1 MSSGDA
7 VAGDIE
13 TDPAWLG
20 RLRSL
25 NEVIASTGEGLRGN
39 LFYKHNQPDFVT
51 SPPHERHRVK
61 RERLREAVRGRK
73 RMLEI
78 GVNGGHSAY
87 LALTANPTLELHGV
101 DICDADYVKLAVKWL
116 QEEFPD
122 RVFFYPGNSLKVVPR
137 LAKSNLR
144 CDVFHVDGAKFN
156 YYRDILNCQ
165 PLIAGT
171 EAIVAVDDSN
181 RHDVRETWNRCL
193 RQGVVSAAPAFP
205 SMPLTERKR
214 NEIGLLHPSDPSKR
228 QFRLLLGRALYERAR
243 VRWAV
248 RSARSRLG
256 TSTHVVS
263 GESGGHRTSLKPRRP
278 GRSFPTPD

>member
-7 VAGDIE
+7 VARDIE
-13 TDPAWLG
+13 TDPAWLE

-25 NEVIASTGEGLRGN
+25 NEVVASTGEGLRGN
-39 LFYKHNQPDFVT
+39 LFYKHNQPDFVA

-61 RERLREAVRGRK
+61 RERLREAVRGQK

-87 LALTANPTLELHGV
+87 LALTANPSLELHGI
-101 DICDADYVKLAVKWL
+101 DICDANYVKLAVKWL

-122 RVFFYPGNSLKVVPR
+122 RVFLYPGTSLKVVPR
-137 LAKSNLR
+137 LTKTDLR
-144 CDVFHVDGAKFN
+144 FDVFHVDGAKFN

-171 EAIVAVDDSN
+171 EAIVVVDDSN
-181 RHDVRETWNRCL
+181 RHDVQETWNRCI
-193 RQGVVSAAPAFP
+193 RQGVISAVPAFP

-214 NEIGLLHPSDPSKR
+214 NEIGLLQPSLPSKSQLR
-228 QFRLLLGRALYERAR
+228 QVLARVLYERTR
-243 VRWAV
+243 VRWAI
-248 RSARSRLG
+248 RSARAKLSDSR
-256 TSTHVVS
+256 HDVS
-263 GESGGHRTSLKPRRP
+263 GETGH
-278 GRSFPTPD
+278 